1 MKTKEIKGITLITLA
16 ITIVILLIL
25 AGISISIV
33 IGNNSLIDRAKS
45 TQKVQTIAG
54 IKEALELEKV
64 DIQVESKTVNLENY
78 LVQISTGKK
87 NYDLSSTEKIDNK
100 NAYIIINDQY
110 KFLIKDKEN
119 GDVEITYEGSS
130 STMRIISSLVYL
142 LIRSNSPFT

>member
-78 LVQISTGKK
+78 LVQISTRK
-87 NYDLSSTEKIDNK
+87 EK
-100 NAYIIINDQY
+100 
-110 KFLIKDKEN
+110 L
-119 GDVEITYEGSS
+119 
-130 STMRIISSLVYL
+130 
-142 LIRSNSPFT
+142 

>member
-100 NAYIIINDQY
+100 IQ
-110 KFLIKDKEN
+110 
-119 GDVEITYEGSS
+119 
-130 STMRIISSLVYL
+130 
-142 LIRSNSPFT
+142 

>member
-100 NAYIIINDQY
+100 NA
-110 KFLIKDKEN
+110 
-119 GDVEITYEGSS
+119 
-130 STMRIISSLVYL
+130 
-142 LIRSNSPFT
+142 